1 MCGTYIFSSGTLRR
15 MITNDGIR
23 VQGRCLSRSEL
34 AELQVLIDEHPH
46 WSRHGVAKAL
56 CQRWDWR
63 TPAGRLKTF
72 AARSLLLKLAQRQE
86 LRLPPVRQAMRRSPW
101 GLGRPELRLASAPLP
116 PLLEASLG
124 SLQPLQWQL
133 GGHGSQERER
143 ALAYLQHHHYLGC
156 NRPVGTHLLY
166 LVRDAQERDLAVHL
180 VGAAAWQCA
189 PRDRYI
195 GWSGA
200 ERAAG
205 LSRIG
210 NHSRFLVLPWVR
222 VPHLASYLLGG
233 LARRLAVDWPAQ
245 HGWRLELLE
254 TFVETGRFKGVAYQ
268 AANWQPVG
276 LTTGRTRQEK
286 GHRPQA
292 PRKRVWVYPLSQRF
306 REGLGALGKGG
317 GAQ

>member
-23 VQGRCLSRSEL
+23 VQGRCLSRREL

>member
-1 MCGTYIFSSGTLRR
+1 MS
-15 MITNDGIR
+15 TNDCIR

-34 AELQVLIDEHPH
+34 AQLQVLIDEHPH
-46 WSRHGVAKAL
+46 WSRHGVAKDVCA
-56 CQRWDWR
+56 RWDWR
-63 TPAGRLKTF
+63 TSAGRLKTF
-72 AARSLLLKLAQRQE
+72 AARSLLLKLEQRQE
-86 LRLPPVRQAMRRSPW
+86 LRLPPVRQALRRSPW

-124 SLQPLQWQL
+124 SLQPLHWQL
-133 GGHGSQERER
+133 GGHGSKERER
-143 ALAYLQHHHYLGC
+143 ALAYLRHHHYLGC

-210 NHSRFLVLPWVR
+210 NHSRFLILPWVR

-233 LARRLAVDWPAQ
+233 LARRLAADWPAQ
-245 HGWRLELLE
+245 HGWGLELLE

-286 GHRPQA
+286 EHRPQA
-292 PRKRVWVYPLSQRF
+292 PPKSVWVYPLSQGF
-306 REGLGALGKGG
+306 REGLGARGNGG
-317 GAQ
+317 GAP